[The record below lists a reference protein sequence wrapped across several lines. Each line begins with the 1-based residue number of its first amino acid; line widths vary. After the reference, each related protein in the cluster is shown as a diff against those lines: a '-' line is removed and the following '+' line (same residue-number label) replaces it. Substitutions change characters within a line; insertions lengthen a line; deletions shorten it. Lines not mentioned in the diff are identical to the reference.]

1 MEKESHFFIVCFCL
15 FICFKTIATEAHA
28 HGFTKLF
35 VFGDSYVDTGNRNFS
50 ARSWNQ
56 PYGITLPGK
65 PAGHYSNGRVFSD
78 YIASWMGIRSPTP
91 YRWRKMENTS
101 LEYGMNFAFGG
112 TGVFDTLVSAPNMTI
127 QIDLFQRQLQKK
139 LYTKVD
145 LNSSIALVSLAGNDY
160 TAYLARNGTTEG
172 LSAFTKSM
180 IKQLG
185 LNLQRIQGLGV
196 RKIAVMN
203 IQPLGCLPSETISYL
218 YKNCSTSGNSVSL
231 FHNQVLEKTVEK
243 LNNKS
248 KESVFVI
255 LNMYKAFLSAL
266 KKQASQPGTLKFKDP
281 LRPCCEAVST
291 GYKCGN
297 TEHGKGMYVVCNN
310 PNSTFFWDDVHP
322 SQAGWRAVY
331 LALKSSAYSLAL
343 M

>member
-1 MEKESHFFIVCFCL
+1 MY
-15 FICFKTIATEAHA
+15 FICKLNFKVITKIINIFSFNNLIIFIIFYYLLKIFNSLIFSHA

-65 PAGHYSNGRVFSD
+65 PAGHYSNGR
-78 YIASWMGIRSPTP
+78 
-91 YRWRKMENTS
+91 KMENTS
-101 LEYGMNFAFGG
+101 LENGMNFAFGG

-127 QIDLFQRQLQKK
+127 QIDLFQRQLQR
-139 LYTKVD
+139 
-145 LNSSIALVSLAGNDY
+145 NSIPRLIL
-160 TAYLARNGTTEG
+160 TPPLLWYLWPAMTILHTLPEMG

-185 LNLQRIQGLGV
+185 LNLQRIHGLGV

-203 IQPLGCLPSETISYL
+203 IQPLGCLPSETISDL

-297 TEHGKGMYVVCNN
+297 TEHGKRMYVVCNN

>member
-1 MEKESHFFIVCFCL
+1 
-15 FICFKTIATEAHA
+15 
-28 HGFTKLF
+28 
-35 VFGDSYVDTGNRNFS
+35 
-50 ARSWNQ
+50 
-56 PYGITLPGK
+56 
-65 PAGHYSNGRVFSD
+65 
-78 YIASWMGIRSPTP
+78 MGIRSPTP
-91 YRWRKMENTS
+91 YRWRKRENTS

-185 LNLQRIQGLGV
+185 LNLQRIHGLGV

-203 IQPLGCLPSETISYL
+203 IQPLGCLPSETISDL
-218 YKNCSTSGNSVSL
+218 YKNCSTSGNSVAL

-248 KESVFVI
+248 KESVSVI

-266 KKQASQPGTLKFKDP
+266 KRQASQPGTLKFKDP

-297 TEHGKGMYVVCNN
+297 SEHGKRMYVVCNN

-331 LALKSSAYSLAL
+331 LALKSSAYSHFL

>member
-1 MEKESHFFIVCFCL
+1 MIIKRKKYEMFIPIYQICL
-15 FICFKTIATEAHA
+15 KIWAYVDANRPI
-28 HGFTKLF
+28 KLF
-35 VFGDSYVDTGNRNFS
+35 VFGDSYVDTGNRNFTAS
-50 ARSWNQ
+50 SWKE
-56 PYGITLPGK
+56 PYGITYPGI
-65 PAGHYSNGRVFSD
+65 PAGHFSD
-78 YIASWMGIRSPTP
+78 GHVFTDYMASWMGIKSPTP
-91 YRWRKMENTS
+91 YRYRK
-101 LEYGMNFAFGG
+101 LRPIKYGMNFAYGG
-112 TGVFDTLVSAPNMTI
+112 TAVFDTLVAAPNMTK
-127 QIDLFQRQLQKK
+127 QIDLFEQLLQEKI
-139 LYTKVD
+139 YTRDD
-145 LNSSIALVSLAGNDY
+145 LKFSTALVSVSGNDY
-160 TAYLARNGTTEG
+160 GIYLARGGSLRG

-203 IQPLGCLPSETISYL
+203 RQPLGCLPSETISDL
-218 YKNCSTSGNSVSL
+218 YKNCSTSGNSVAL

-266 KKQASQPGTLKFKDP
+266 KKQASQPDTNAGTQSMERYF
-281 LRPCCEAVST
+281 
-291 GYKCGN
+291 
-297 TEHGKGMYVVCNN
+297 VCNN

-322 SQAGWRAVY
+322 SQTGWRAVY
-331 LALKSSAYSLAL
+331 LALCCS

>member
-35 VFGDSYVDTGNRNFS
+35 VFGDSYVDAGNRNFS
-50 ARSWNQ
+50 ARAWNQ

-185 LNLQRIQGLGV
+185 LNLRRIHGLGV
-196 RKIAVMN
+196 RKIAHIGQFSFLVS
-203 IQPLGCLPSETISYL
+203 QPSI
-218 YKNCSTSGNSVSL
+218 
-231 FHNQVLEKTVEK
+231 EKTVEK
-243 LNNKS
+243 MNNKS

-297 TEHGKGMYVVCNN
+297 TEHGKRMYVVCNN

-331 LALKSSAYSLAL
+331 LALKSSADSLAL

>member
-1 MEKESHFFIVCFCL
+1 MEKESHFFIFCFCL
-15 FICFKTIATEAHA
+15 FICFKTIATAHA
-28 HGFTKLF
+28 NGFTKLF

-101 LEYGMNFAFGG
+101 LECGMNFAFGG

-185 LNLQRIQGLGV
+185 LNLQRIHGLGV

-203 IQPLGCLPSETISYL
+203 IQPLGCLPSETISDL

-297 TEHGKGMYVVCNN
+297 TEDGKRMYVVCNN

>member
-203 IQPLGCLPSETISYL
+203 IQPLGCLPSETISDL
-218 YKNCSTSGNSVSL
+218 YKNCSTSGNSVAL

-297 TEHGKGMYVVCNN
+297 TEHGKRMYVVCNN

>member
-1 MEKESHFFIVCFCL
+1 
-15 FICFKTIATEAHA
+15 
-28 HGFTKLF
+28 
-35 VFGDSYVDTGNRNFS
+35 
-50 ARSWNQ
+50 
-56 PYGITLPGK
+56 
-65 PAGHYSNGRVFSD
+65 
-78 YIASWMGIRSPTP
+78 
-91 YRWRKMENTS
+91 
-101 LEYGMNFAFGG
+101 MNFAFGG

>member
-1 MEKESHFFIVCFCL
+1 MEVNPNQYYKNYCL
-15 FICFKTIATEAHA
+15 FVYIFTINVIHAWHHYKIKADPNTHA

-112 TGVFDTLVSAPNMTI
+112 TGVFDTLTTP
-127 QIDLFQRQLQKK
+127 KK

-185 LNLQRIQGLGV
+185 LNLQRIHGLGV

-203 IQPLGCLPSETISYL
+203 IQPLGCLPSETISDL

-243 LNNKS
+243 MNNKA

-281 LRPCCEAVST
+281 LRPCCEVVST

-297 TEHGKGMYVVCNN
+297 TEHGKRMYVVCNN